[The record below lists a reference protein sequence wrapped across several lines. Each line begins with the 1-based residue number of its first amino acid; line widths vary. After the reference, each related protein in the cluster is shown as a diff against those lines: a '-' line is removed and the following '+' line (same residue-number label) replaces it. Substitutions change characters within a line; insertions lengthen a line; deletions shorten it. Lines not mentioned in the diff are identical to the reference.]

1 MYSVEHE
8 WDQLKVC
15 VVGSSY
21 PTSFY
26 DWIPNSRV
34 RDTMQHMAA
43 TTCAGIDRL
52 CNLLKQFE
60 VEVIR
65 PCVPAQA
72 DPENFPLPPQQPR
85 DYMFMAGDVFC
96 YRDSYWQTYYNNVKA
111 PDWMPY
117 DNLEQFL
124 AMASASQVDELVG
137 RGQLDRELKYIKK
150 FSSFYQHIVDHV
162 RQQGNQVCNLS
173 WADGGQ
179 IMRLGQQWIWGTDK
193 NQAAAPGQYQQMFP
207 GRQHRVVSSAGHIDG
222 IFCVPKPG
230 LLIAVDE
237 PDCWIDYEALLPDWK
252 IYRLPGNNLMRDLAR
267 GREMQQFLDH
277 TQGRWWIPGAEHDA
291 DLTREIE
298 SRFQQWFGHSWE
310 SSYDVNM
317 LCIDDR
323 NVVTTAAD
331 PLFLDILVDNDI
343 TPHVLTDFST
353 LYFWDGGIHCMTAE
367 LDRKPL

>member
-1 MYSVEHE
+1 
-8 WDQLKVC
+8 
-15 VVGSSY
+15 
-21 PTSFY
+21 
-26 DWIPNSRV
+26 
-34 RDTMQHMAA
+34 MQHMAA

-65 PCVPAQA
+65 PCIPNQA